1 LIYKVKIDIKN
12 TKKYLIFFKNCFGI
26 FIDKESA
33 QQQLNMQELKIET
46 VSAEELVL
54 NNQAK
59 EDFKVA
65 FSMQDNRK
73 LKELLHDEGIFFG
86 KWNKGKCVNR
96 LCATYHPGKFIESFI
111 GEEVNEG
118 FSYDLNPNE
127 LTLEFRFFDFDPL
140 FQSENFPDVQTKFQ
154 DPIRRELKEIKFYFS
169 LRFKE
174 GKIVS
179 IRRPKKVIA
188 DVTKIMAEN

>member
-1 LIYKVKIDIKN
+1 
-12 TKKYLIFFKNCFGI
+12 
-26 FIDKESA
+26 
-33 QQQLNMQELKIET
+33 MQELKIET

-59 EDFKVA
+59 EAFKVA
-65 FSMQDNRK
+65 FLMQDIKK
-73 LKELLHDEGIFFG
+73 LKEILHNEGVFFG
-86 KWNKGKCVNR
+86 RWNKGKCLNR
-96 LCATYHPGKFIESFI
+96 LCATYHPGKYIESYI

-118 FSYDLNPNE
+118 LSFDLNPNE

-140 FQSENFPDVQTKFQ
+140 FNSEQFPDVQTKFQ
-154 DPIRRELKEIKFYFS
+154 DPIREELKEIRFYFT

-188 DVTKIMAEN
+188 DVTKLMAEN

>member
-1 LIYKVKIDIKN
+1 
-12 TKKYLIFFKNCFGI
+12 
-26 FIDKESA
+26 
-33 QQQLNMQELKIET
+33 MQELKIET
-46 VSAEELVL
+46 VSTEELVL

-59 EDFKVA
+59 EAFKVA
-65 FSMQDNRK
+65 FLMQDIKK
-73 LKELLHDEGIFFG
+73 LKEILHNEGVFFG
-86 KWNKGKCVNR
+86 RWNKGKCLNR
-96 LCATYHPGKFIESFI
+96 LCATYHPGKYIESYI

-118 FSYDLNPNE
+118 LSFDLNPNE

-140 FQSENFPDVQTKFQ
+140 FNSEQFPDVQTKFQ
-154 DPIRRELKEIKFYFS
+154 DPIREELKEIRFYIA

-188 DVTKIMAEN
+188 DVTKLMAEN